1 MSESN
6 MRTQPTVRR
15 TQPVIPCALVAPLLL
30 ALLVPTAALAHP
42 GHGEGGFWPGF
53 LHAFQGLDHVLAAVA
68 VGVWGVRLGGRASWA
83 LPTAFVSAMAAG
95 MGLAFAGIALP
106 MLEPAIA
113 ASVLLL
119 GTLIALD
126 ARLTAAA
133 GALIVAIFAPFHSAA
148 HIGEM
153 PAATAILAYAGGLL
167 LSTALLHAAG
177 IVAAQGLRNRP
188 LALRIAAAPVALAG
202 ACMIVRAI

>member
-1 MSESN
+1 MSEPN
-6 MRTQPTVRR
+6 MCIQPAIRNTHATV
-15 TQPVIPCALVAPLLL
+15 PCALVAPLLL
-30 ALLVPTAALAHP
+30 ALLVPATALAHP
-42 GHGEGGFWPGF
+42 GHGGGGFWPGF
-53 LHAFQGLDHVLAAVA
+53 LHAFHGLDHVLAAVA
-68 VGVWGVRLGGRASWA
+68 VGVWGARLGGRALWA
-83 LPTAFVSAMAAG
+83 LPAAFVSAMAAG
-95 MGLAFAGIALP
+95 MGLAWAGIALP

-119 GTLIALD
+119 GTLIVLD

-133 GALIVAIFAPFHSAA
+133 GALIVAVFAPFHSAA
-148 HIGEM
+148 HIGEL
-153 PAATAILAYAGGLL
+153 PAVTGIFTYAGGLL

-202 ACMIVRAI
+202 ALMIVRAI